1 MIIMGGI
8 LSQNN
13 NPFCKMDFTKLWCHI
28 VKGYYLFWSFLWFNT
43 LWFGFLT
50 IKKEKIV
57 DDKYT
62 EWPSDSVE
70 WELPYD
76 LSITPERQPAF
87 YYCVVKFI
95 W

>member
-1 MIIMGGI
+1 MVSYHKITTHFAKWTSRNCDVI
-8 LSQNN
+8 LWKDITC
-13 NPFCKMDFTKLWCHI
+13 FGHFYDL
-28 VKGYYLFWSFLWFNT
+28 T

-76 LSITPERQPAF
+76 LSITPERQPVF